1 MCLSGEYTHI
11 ANIPELGNLCILLL
25 CSFLQPSSPLFPPF
39 SCVFLPGSGA
49 FFLVY
54 VLTSGFIGTGVEL
67 LRIPELAYYLYY
79 RATAKTRWQK
89 EQALRKVN
97 LAAVDRSSLP
107 LSLCI

>member
-1 MCLSGEYTHI
+1 M
-11 ANIPELGNLCILLL
+11 
-25 CSFLQPSSPLFPPF
+25 
-39 SCVFLPGSGA
+39 
-49 FFLVY
+49 
-54 VLTSGFIGTGVEL
+54 EL

-107 LSLCI
+107 LSIYIDSTLL